1 MGWAVRCGGESST
14 YINTYYSYSI
24 SADFTFEI
32 DMSRRGEVSNSS
44 NRSRLFI
51 NDNFTAGFYIEGQY
65 LASNQ
70 IGYIT
75 LLPHLNGERFTLK
88 IQRVSGILRVY
99 KNGMEIH
106 SRVSGEVF
114 NNLYK
119 VGQGPTGIDVHRV
132 LLNVP
137 NLGTSFNA
145 VASLSNGTGNVVPYQ
160 SSSPSITVPLQLVN
174 PQPSNG
180 SWVPVVDPITGKPLK
195 YWNGSAWVTKPLKYW
210 NGSAWV
216 EKPLKY
222 HNGTSWS

>member
-24 SADFTFEI
+24 TSDFTFEI
-32 DMSRRGEVSNSS
+32 DLSRRGSVSNSS
-44 NRSRLFI
+44 DVSRILT
-51 NDNFTAGFYIEGQY
+51 DNTNTAGFYIEGQY

-75 LLPHLNGERFTLK
+75 LLPHLDSERFTLK
-88 IQRVSGILRVY
+88 IQRVSNILRVY
-99 KNGMEIH
+99 KNGVEIH
-106 SRVSGEVF
+106 SRISGNAF
-114 NNLYK
+114 NNLYTI
-119 VGQGPTGIDVHRV
+119 GRGSTGVDVSRV

-137 NLGTSFNA
+137 NLGASFNA

-160 SSSPSITVPLQLVN
+160 YSSPGITVPLQLVN
-174 PQPSNG
+174 PQPSDG
-180 SWVPVVDPITGKPLK
+180 SWVTVADLPVIGKPLK
-195 YWNGSAWVTKPLKYW
+195 YWD
-210 NGSAWV
+210 GSAWV